1 MFYFLNNYS
10 NNSNDRNK
18 IGFEDVKIA
27 ISNQSKY
34 VIINTLSSDLQNIL
48 IKNTTPCNEE
58 ETIINKIFSDYTMP
72 DLPIIIYGTNYCDK
86 TIEKK
91 YDQIIK
97 FGHSN
102 VFIYYGGLF
111 EWLLLNELY
120 GNEEF
125 PLNKDHNSIDILL
138 YRPSSTFTN
147 LIN

>member
-1 MFYFLNNYS
+1 MKKKL
-10 NNSNDRNK
+10 
-18 IGFEDVKIA
+18 
-27 ISNQSKY
+27 
-34 VIINTLSSDLQNIL
+34 LL
-48 IKNTTPCNEE
+48 IKFFL
-58 ETIINKIFSDYTMP
+58 IILCRIFLSLFMV
-72 DLPIIIYGTNYCDK
+72 PIIVIK
-86 TIEKK
+86 LLKK
-91 YDQIIK
+91 MMKIIK